1 MPDEMTSIGNY
12 AFAWCSALQSVTIGS
27 GVATIGNSAFY
38 NCNNL
43 SSVTIGNGV
52 TSIGENAFAECYS
65 LNTVVIPDN
74 VATIGNYAFAWCG
87 VLQSVTIGSAVTS
100 LGEYAFRYCDN
111 LVELNVLPVT
121 PPSIYSNT
129 FDSELNSSFAIAVPE
144 GSLEDYRSDENWRRL
159 LEISSG
165 EASGVCGDNLVWTL
179 NLAEGTLTISG
190 SGSMYDYTYVE
201 EVPWYSYRSYIT
213 NVSMSDEMTSIGNY
227 AFYNCYNLS
236 SVTIGSAVTSIGE
249 YAFADCYS
257 LNAVVIPDK
266 VTTIGDYAFVGCY
279 NLTSITC
286 LAIVPPAVNNN
297 FVSINPANC
306 LLYVHQAAIEDYQ
319 GDPVWSLF
327 MLERIETETPIEIYQ
342 LMLNVG
348 ENGSVLYDGTIFTS
362 EHGTILL
369 EMQEGTT
376 PTMQILPNQGYGI
389 SSIMIGELDLTG
401 QTDEDG
407 YITLPAI
414 MENTTCTVLFDEA
427 RYKVEYYFVGSHG
440 SFYTTVA
447 YGGSFTCNFAAHE
460 GNVIESITLNGTDV
474 TDLMENDNSITIN
487 NITENMILIF
497 STNDYSTNNQSVEQ
511 SRLRAWQAGNTIFT
525 EVDETVK
532 AVILYDIS
540 GRLMREYYHN
550 GDYQVL
556 TFPAPNQVNLL
567 KVVGKDGTV
576 ATHKLM

>member
-1 MPDEMTSIGNY
+1 M
-12 AFAWCSALQSVTIGS
+12 
-27 GVATIGNSAFY
+27 
-38 NCNNL
+38 
-43 SSVTIGNGV
+43 
-52 TSIGENAFAECYS
+52 
-65 LNTVVIPDN
+65 
-74 VATIGNYAFAWCG
+74 
-87 VLQSVTIGSAVTS
+87 
-100 LGEYAFRYCDN
+100 
-111 LVELNVLPVT
+111 VELNVQAVV

-129 FDSELNSSFAIAVPE
+129 FDSDLNSSFAITVPE
-144 GSLEDYRSDENWRRL
+144 GSQEDYRSDENWRRL
-159 LEISSG
+159 LEWTAGELSG
-165 EASGVCGDNLVWTL
+165 ICGENLVWTL
-179 NLAEGTLTISG
+179 NIDEGTLTISG
-190 SGSMYDYTYVE
+190 SGGMYDYTYVE
-201 EVPWYSYRSYIT
+201 EVPWYDYRSYIT
-213 NVSMSDEMTSIGNY
+213 NVSMPDEMTSIGNY

-236 SVTIGSAVTSIGE
+236 SVTIGSGVASIGE

-266 VTTIGDYAFVGCY
+266 VTTIGEYAFAGCY
-279 NLTSITC
+279 DLTSITC
-286 LAIVPPAVNNN
+286 LAIVPPAVNDN

-306 LLYVHQAAIEDYQ
+306 MLYVPQTAMESYRNAS
-319 GDPVWSLF
+319 VWSLF
-327 MLERIETETPIEIYQ
+327 LLEGIETETPIEIYQ
-342 LMLNVG
+342 LMLTVG

-362 EHGTILL
+362 EFGTILIEL
-369 EMQEGTT
+369 QEGTT
-376 PTMQILPNQGYGI
+376 PTIQILPNQGYVI
-389 SSIMIGELDLTG
+389 SSITMGELDLTG

-407 YITLPAI
+407 YITLPA
-414 MENTTCTVLFDEA
+414 MMGNTNCTVLFEEA

-447 YGGSFTCNFAAHE
+447 YGGSFTCYFMAHA

-474 TDLMENDNSITIN
+474 TDWMENDNSITID
-487 NITENMILIF
+487 NITEDMILIL
-497 STNDYSTNNQSVEQ
+497 STNDYNTNNQSVEQ

-532 AVILYDIS
+532 AVMLYDIS